1 MASKDFQTWLS
12 DFQRRYAELTPANS
26 RATEGTFY
34 VTRAL
39 DMTRAQEDQRTVE
52 AILSSSS
59 PVGRRTYDQVLRH
72 SEDSVDLHRLVDGGL
87 PLLFSHDPGQIIGRA
102 ENIRVYDGALRSR
115 LRFSKSA
122 KGEEVWQDV
131 VDGIATGI
139 SIGFNI
145 SEYVFDES
153 GDTQT
158 VTRWTPL
165 EASVVAM
172 PADINA
178 RIERSLELGLFTQ
191 RPAEIR
197 SMDLQHKLVARYTGM
212 LEKQP
217 GIAEAK
223 HMRENLSEVQT
234 RMMTVKTDEDAEKC
248 LDLIRDISITF
259 WAGDD
264 NDEQEIRGIR
274 TADPYSNQSIITSRG
289 NAMETQFSL
298 CRAIAMQFDPAAA
311 RTGGPELEIMQDAA
325 RRSGKRANGNYTL
338 PEAAIFTRAVTKGT
352 TGGNL
357 IGVDHLG
364 YEFIPALR
372 ERLITGRMGAT
383 LLTGLTG
390 DLQIPKQLTDSAAG
404 WIAGDGSDAVGAS
417 DPTYD
422 KITMAPTTVGVKSTI
437 SRKMILQGDPASE
450 MLLRN
455 SLAFAVAKAIDS
467 AALIGDGTSNV
478 PVGIL
483 ETADIGTDTYANG
496 GAPSFGDIVDLE
508 GALMVDDADMGNLG
522 YVTTAALASTLKQ
535 TEIVST
541 TGQMI
546 WTTRGEGEGIMNG
559 YRSLVSNI
567 VPAGYV
573 LFGNWSDL
581 IIGMWSGYDFTVDPY
596 TRASYGDIVINLLL
610 DCDVAVRHGESF
622 AELHEAAP

>member
-372 ERLITGRMGAT
+372 ERLISGRMGAT

>member
-102 ENIRVYDGALRSR
+102 VNIRVYDGALRSR

>member
-87 PLLFSHDPGQIIGRA
+87 PLLFSHDPGQISGRA

>member
-178 RIERSLELGLFTQ
+178 RIERSLELGLITQ